1 MKRRIIVLIT
11 VLVIVGSGLA
21 WLVTANPYILERFGR
36 ATSPL
41 TSSIFTSGFIEA
53 TDVAI
58 THGVSGRIVFIGV
71 AEGDGVQAG
80 VPLVKLDDSLLRA
93 QQRKAE
99 VTVRLAQTGVEQAIL
114 SREQAI
120 VSQEQTI
127 ASRDGAKKMWEDATD
142 IQQNPQE
149 LEARI
154 IAAQGE
160 LELIELALERAGRE
174 SSTWGKWD
182 ERSFEIRRDYAEKAL
197 QNLLDIKQNP
207 QEINAAMD
215 KTFTAYQTAGK
226 AVAVAMKAV
235 EIAEKTVEA
244 TRRQVEQAEASL
256 EIIKVRITQLT
267 LSSPISGVV
276 ADRYAEIGEV
286 AQPGVPI
293 LTITELEEVT
303 LTAYVPE
310 SQIGLVTLGQTA
322 LISVDSYPNET
333 FSGRVVRISTRALF
347 TPKNIQ
353 LQEDREKMVFGVD
366 IRLTNPLSK
375 LKPGMPA
382 DAEILIP

>member
-1 MKRRIIVLIT
+1 MKRRIIVLLT
-11 VLVIVGSGLA
+11 VLVIVGGGLA
-21 WLVTANPYILERFGR
+21 WLVTANPHILERFGR
-36 ATSPL
+36 APSPL

-58 THGVSGRIVFIGV
+58 APEISGRIVYIG
-71 AEGDGVQAG
+71 ATEGDEVQAD
-80 VPLVKLDDSLLRA
+80 VPLVKLDDSLLQA

-99 VTVRLAQTGVEQAIL
+99 VTVRLAQTGVAQAIL

-120 VSQEQTI
+120 ASQ
-127 ASRDGAKKMWEDATD
+127 DGARKMWENATD
-142 IQQNPQE
+142 IQQNPLE

-160 LELIELALERAGRE
+160 LELIQLTLERAGRE
-174 SSTWGKWD
+174 SLTWGKWD
-182 ERSFEIRRDYAEKAL
+182 ERSFEIRRDYAEKTL

-207 QEINAAMD
+207 QEINAAAD
-215 KTFTAYQTAGK
+215 KTLAAYQTAGK
-226 AVAVAMKAV
+226 AVVVAVKAVA
-235 EIAEKTVEA
+235 IAEKTVEA
-244 TRRQVEQAEASL
+244 ARGQVEQAEASL
-256 EIIKVRITQLT
+256 EIVKVRIAHLT

-276 ADRYAEIGEV
+276 ADRYAEIGEI

-293 LTITELEEVT
+293 LTITELAEVT

-322 LISVDSYPNET
+322 LISVDSYPSET
-333 FSGRVVRISTRALF
+333 FSGRVVHISTRALF

>member
-11 VLVIVGSGLA
+11 GLVIVGSGLA
-21 WLVTANPYILERFGR
+21 WLVTANPQILERFGR
-36 ATSPL
+36 APSPL

-58 THGVSGRIVFIGV
+58 APEVSGRIVYIG
-71 AEGDGVQAG
+71 ATEGDEVQAD
-80 VPLVKLDDSLLRA
+80 VPLVKLDDSLLQA
-93 QQRKAE
+93 QRQKAE
-99 VTVRLAQTGVEQAIL
+99 VAVRLAQTGVEQAIL
-114 SREQAI
+114 SQEKGIA
-120 VSQEQTI
+120 SQEQAI
-127 ASRDGAKKMWEDATD
+127 ASRDGAKKMWENATD
-142 IQQNPQE
+142 IQQNPLE

-160 LELIELALERAGRE
+160 LELIQLTLERAGRE

-182 ERSFEIRRDYAEKAL
+182 ERSFEIRRDYAEKTL

-207 QEINAAMD
+207 QEINAAVD
-215 KTFTAYQTAGK
+215 KTLAAYQTAGK
-226 AVAVAMKAV
+226 AVVVAVKVV
-235 EIAEKTVEA
+235 EIAEKAVEA
-244 TRRQVEQAEASL
+244 AKGQVEQAEASL
-256 EIIKVRITQLT
+256 EIVKVRIAHLT

-276 ADRYAEIGEV
+276 ADRYAEIGEI

-293 LTITELEEVT
+293 LTITELAEVT

-333 FSGRVVRISTRALF
+333 FSGRVVHISTRALF

-353 LQEDREKMVFGVD
+353 LKEDREKMVFGVD

>member
-1 MKRRIIVLIT
+1 MKRRIIVLLT
-11 VLVIVGSGLA
+11 VLVIVGGGLA
-21 WLVTANPYILERFGR
+21 WLAAANPQILERFGR
-36 ATSPL
+36 APSPL

-58 THGVSGRIVFIGV
+58 APEVSGRIVYIG
-71 AEGDGVQAG
+71 ATEGDEIQAD
-80 VPLVKLDDSLLRA
+80 VPLVKLDDSLLQA
-93 QQRKAE
+93 QRQKAE
-99 VTVRLAQTGVEQAIL
+99 VAVRLAQTGVEQAIL
-114 SREQAI
+114 SQEKGIA
-120 VSQEQTI
+120 SQEQAI
-127 ASRDGAKKMWEDATD
+127 ASRDGAKKMWENATD
-142 IQQNPQE
+142 IQQNPLE

-160 LELIELALERAGRE
+160 LELIQLTLERAGRE
-174 SSTWGKWD
+174 SLTWGKWD
-182 ERSFEIRRDYAEKAL
+182 ERSFEIRRDYAEKTL

-207 QEINAAMD
+207 QEINAAVD
-215 KTFTAYQTAGK
+215 KTLAAYQTAG
-226 AVAVAMKAV
+226 KAV

-244 TRRQVEQAEASL
+244 ARGQVEQAEASL
-256 EIIKVRITQLT
+256 EIVKVRIAHLT

-276 ADRYAEIGEV
+276 ADRYAEIGEI

-293 LTITELEEVT
+293 LTITELAEVT

-310 SQIGLVTLGQTA
+310 RQIGLVTLGQTA

-333 FSGRVVRISTRALF
+333 FSGRVVHISTRALF

-353 LQEDREKMVFGVD
+353 LKEDREKMVFGVD

>member
-1 MKRRIIVLIT
+1 
-11 VLVIVGSGLA
+11 
-21 WLVTANPYILERFGR
+21 
-36 ATSPL
+36 
-41 TSSIFTSGFIEA
+41 
-53 TDVAI
+53 
-58 THGVSGRIVFIGV
+58 
-71 AEGDGVQAG
+71 
-80 VPLVKLDDSLLRA
+80 
-93 QQRKAE
+93 
-99 VTVRLAQTGVEQAIL
+99 
-114 SREQAI
+114 
-120 VSQEQTI
+120 
-127 ASRDGAKKMWEDATD
+127 MWEDATD
-142 IQQNPQE
+142 IKQNPLE

-160 LELIELALERAGRE
+160 LELIELTLERAGRE

-207 QEINAAMD
+207 QEINAAVD
-215 KTFTAYQTAGK
+215 KAFTAYQTADK
-226 AVAVAMKAV
+226 AVAVAVKAV
-235 EIAEKTVEA
+235 EITENTVEA

-256 EIIKVRITQLT
+256 EIVEIRISQLT

-276 ADRYAEIGEV
+276 TDRYSEIGEI
-286 AQPGVPI
+286 AQPGVPV
-293 LTITELEEVT
+293 LTITELAEVT

-322 LISVDSYPNET
+322 LISVDSYPSET
-333 FSGRVVRISTRALF
+333 FSGRVVRIATRALF

-366 IRLTNPLSK
+366 IRLINPLSK

-382 DAEILIP
+382 DAEILIR